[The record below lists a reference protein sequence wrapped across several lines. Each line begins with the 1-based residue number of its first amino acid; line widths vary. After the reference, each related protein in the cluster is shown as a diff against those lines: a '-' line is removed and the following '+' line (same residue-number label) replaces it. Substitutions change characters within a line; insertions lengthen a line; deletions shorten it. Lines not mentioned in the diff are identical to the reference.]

1 MKKITLLII
10 LLLALTDVDSSAAF
24 DTKGF
29 QPVQPYGTFS
39 TLSAYTIE
47 KDKPGIMFSLER
59 SIEPNFYRLFINASY
74 GLTDKIEILTS
85 IPFIFNYRGTGGIG
99 DTSIGYKYNILS
111 EKRLGP
117 SISYLFGFSI
127 PGKETFSTLGHVGGA
142 LLISKRVGPFR
153 GHGNL
158 FYFKSTSS
166 SMEDEVE
173 LRLGLDLA
181 AAHSFNILSELIVKK
196 SHFSDHIDLVEGKM
210 GYRVKISSNSYAAL
224 GVGYDFKNRTPELR
238 IFLTLS
244 LFPLDQVKVKRI
256 YYKEGKT

>member
-1 MKKITLLII
+1 MKKITPLII
-10 LLLALTDVDSSAAF
+10 LLSVVTVANSSAAF
-24 DTKGF
+24 ETKGF

-74 GLTDKIEILTS
+74 GLTEKIELLTS
-85 IPFIFNYRGTGGIG
+85 IPFIFEYRNTGGIG
-99 DTSIGYKYNILS
+99 DTSIGYKYNIVS

-117 SISYLFGFSI
+117 SISYLMGFSI
-127 PGKETFSTLGHVGGA
+127 PGDETFSTRGRVGGA
-142 LLISKRVGPFR
+142 LLVSKRVGPFR

-166 SMEDEVE
+166 DLEDEVE

-196 SHFSDHIDLVEGKM
+196 SHFSERIDLVEGKM
-210 GYRVKISSNSYAAL
+210 GYRVKLSSNSYAAL

-244 LFPLDQVKVKRI
+244 LFPLDQVKVKRV
-256 YYKEGKT
+256 YEEEGS